1 MGSRIIDSHHHFWD
15 LKKFNYD
22 WMPLEDG
29 VLRKNYL
36 PEDIRPILQKNGID
50 QTVLVQAHESLQE
63 AKWFLGLAEQN
74 DFIAGV
80 VAWVD
85 LLDPDVGYVLDE
97 LLKYPKFVGV
107 RHGVEHDPDQE
118 WLIRDSSKRGL
129 KELSDRS
136 IRFDMLTRPH
146 QLKHVLIVA
155 DEIPDLMMVI
165 DHISKPPISTGV
177 LEPWASDIARVAD
190 IPGIYCKVSGMVT
203 EADHQN
209 WEYDHF
215 NPYIKH
221 ILDVFGIDRLM
232 FGSDWP
238 VCLLAGSYEDV
249 LQVALR
255 GLGDLSDEQKRMF
268 MGDNAAR
275 FYGLS

>member
-1 MGSRIIDSHHHFWD
+1 
-15 LKKFNYD
+15 
-22 WMPLEDG
+22 MPPEDG

-50 QTVLVQAHESLQE
+50 QTVLVQAHESLEE

-190 IPGIYCKVSGMVT
+190 IAGIFC
-203 EADHQN
+203 
-209 WEYDHF
+209 
-215 NPYIKH
+215 
-221 ILDVFGIDRLM
+221 
-232 FGSDWP
+232 
-238 VCLLAGSYEDV
+238 
-249 LQVALR
+249 
-255 GLGDLSDEQKRMF
+255 
-268 MGDNAAR
+268 
-275 FYGLS
+275 